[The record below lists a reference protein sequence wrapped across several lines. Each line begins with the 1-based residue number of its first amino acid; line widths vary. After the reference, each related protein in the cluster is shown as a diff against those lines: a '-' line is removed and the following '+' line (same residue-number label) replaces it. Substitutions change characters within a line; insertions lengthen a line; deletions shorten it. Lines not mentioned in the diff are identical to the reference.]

1 MNKNLTSKAVA
12 KEVALDL
19 ESSDALN
26 YYLAQLRETPLLSK
40 EQEEELFH
48 RLQNSEDVD
57 AARKLVM
64 SHLRFVVHIAKS
76 YKGYGLPLLD
86 IIQEGNVGLMKA
98 VKKFDPSKKV
108 RLLSFA
114 IYWIR
119 AEIHE
124 FVLKNWRI
132 VKVATTKA
140 QRKLF
145 FKLRS
150 KKTSSNW
157 LSEQEANDIA
167 SELNV
172 DSKTVKLM
180 ESRLSGTDVAFDPIE
195 EDENAPAGYLT
206 QNTNPLSVLE
216 TQDSNDDSSKKL
228 NLALNKLDERS
239 RDIILQRF
247 LSEKKPTL
255 DELSKKYC
263 VSKER
268 IRQIDEKS
276 LNTLKETILLA
287 RSKALK
293 YSDLLTM
300 QQIVKLNKKSNI

>member
-216 TQDSNDDSSKKL
+216 MQDSNDDNSKKL

-268 IRQIDEKS
+268 IRQIEEKS

-287 RSKALK
+287 
-293 YSDLLTM
+293 
-300 QQIVKLNKKSNI
+300 

>member
-12 KEVALDL
+12 KEVAIDL

-172 DSKTVKLM
+172 VTKTVKLM

-268 IRQIDEKS
+268 IRQIEEKS

-287 RSKALK
+287 
-293 YSDLLTM
+293 
-300 QQIVKLNKKSNI
+300 

>member
-1 MNKNLTSKAVA
+1 MYKMNKNLTNRAIA
-12 KEVALDL
+12 KEVAIDL

-40 EQEEELFH
+40 EQEEELFF
-48 RLQNSEDVD
+48 RLQNADDMD
-57 AARKLVM
+57 AAKKLVM
-64 SHLRFVVHIAKS
+64 SHLRFVVHIAKT

-150 KKTSSNW
+150 KKISSNW
-157 LSEQEANDIA
+157 LSEQETHDIA

-180 ESRLSGTDVAFDPIE
+180 ENRLSGKDVAFDPVE
-195 EDENAPAGYLT
+195 EDDNSPSGYLT
-206 QNTNPLSVLE
+206 QNTNPLTILE
-216 TQDSNDDSSKKL
+216 AQDSEDDNTKKL
-228 NLALNKLDERS
+228 VSALGKLDERS
-239 RDIILQRF
+239 RDIISQRF
-247 LSEKKPTL
+247 LSEQKPTL
-255 DELSKKYC
+255 DELSKKYK

-268 IRQIDEKS
+268 IRQIEEKS
-276 LNTLKETILLA
+276 LNILKDSILLA
-287 RSKALK
+287 
-293 YSDLLTM
+293 
-300 QQIVKLNKKSNI
+300 

>member
-12 KEVALDL
+12 KEVAIDL

-255 DELSKKYC
+255 DELSKKYN

-268 IRQIDEKS
+268 IRQIEEKS
-276 LNTLKETILLA
+276 LHSLKETILLA
-287 RSKALK
+287 
-293 YSDLLTM
+293 
-300 QQIVKLNKKSNI
+300 

>member
-1 MNKNLTSKAVA
+1 MNKNLINRPVA

-19 ESSDALN
+19 ESSDALD
-26 YYLAQLRETPLLSK
+26 YYLAQLRETPLLTK
-40 EQEEELFH
+40 EQEEELFA
-48 RLQNSEDVD
+48 RLHNADDMD

-64 SHLRFVVHIAKS
+64 SHLRFVVHIAKT

-86 IIQEGNVGLMKA
+86 IIQEGNIGLMKA

-108 RLLSFA
+108 RLLSYA

-157 LSEQEANDIA
+157 LSEKEADDIA

-172 DSKTVKLM
+172 DAKTVKLM
-180 ESRLSGTDVAFDPIE
+180 ENRLSGTDVAFDPVDD
-195 EDENAPAGYLT
+195 EDNAPSAYLT
-206 QNTNPLSVLE
+206 QNTNPLSLLE
-216 TQDSNDDSSKKL
+216 AQDSENDNSKKL
-228 NLALNKLDERS
+228 AEALSELDERS
-239 RDIILQRF
+239 RDIISQRF
-247 LSEKKPTL
+247 LSENKPTL
-255 DELSKKYC
+255 DELSKKYK

-268 IRQIDEKS
+268 IRQIEEKS
-276 LNTLKETILLA
+276 LTALKESILLA
-287 RSKALK
+287 
-293 YSDLLTM
+293 
-300 QQIVKLNKKSNI
+300 

>member
-1 MNKNLTSKAVA
+1 MNKNLTNRPIA

-40 EQEEELFH
+40 EQEEELFY

-64 SHLRFVVHIAKS
+64 SHLRFVVHIAKT

-132 VKVATTKA
+132 VKVATTQA

-150 KKTSSNW
+150 KKTSSSW
-157 LSEQEANDIA
+157 LSEQETTDIA

-180 ESRLSGTDVAFDPIE
+180 ENRLSSIDVAFDPLE
-195 EDENAPAGYLT
+195 DDENTPSSYLS

-216 TQDSNDDSSKKL
+216 AQDSEDNNTKKL
-228 NLALNKLDERS
+228 ALALNQLDERS
-239 RDIILQRF
+239 RDIISQRF
-247 LSEKKPTL
+247 LSENKPTL
-255 DELSKKYC
+255 DELSKKYK

-268 IRQIDEKS
+268 IRQIEEKS
-276 LNTLKETILLA
+276 LSLLKDSILLA
-287 RSKALK
+287 
-293 YSDLLTM
+293 
-300 QQIVKLNKKSNI
+300 

>member
-1 MNKNLTSKAVA
+1 MNKNLINRPIA

-19 ESSDALN
+19 ESSDALD
-26 YYLAQLRETPLLSK
+26 YYLAQLRETPLLTK
-40 EQEEELFH
+40 EQEEELFS
-48 RLQNSEDVD
+48 RLHNADDMD

-64 SHLRFVVHIAKS
+64 SHLRFVVHIAKT

-157 LSEQEANDIA
+157 LSEKEADDIA

-172 DSKTVKLM
+172 DAKTVKLM
-180 ESRLSGTDVAFDPIE
+180 ENRLSGTDVAFDPIDD
-195 EDENAPAGYLT
+195 EDNAPSAYLT
-206 QNTNPLSVLE
+206 QNTNPLSLLE
-216 TQDSNDDSSKKL
+216 AQDLENDNSKKL
-228 NLALNKLDERS
+228 AEALSELDERS
-239 RDIILQRF
+239 RDIISQRF
-247 LSEKKPTL
+247 LSENKPTL
-255 DELSKKYC
+255 DELSKKYK

-268 IRQIDEKS
+268 IRQIEEKS
-276 LNTLKETILLA
+276 LTALKESILLA
-287 RSKALK
+287 
-293 YSDLLTM
+293 
-300 QQIVKLNKKSNI
+300 